1 MAFPQPTSRPFIRER
16 ASGPHWY
23 AKWYRG
29 GRPVTRALG
38 RAWVESDG
46 AGGWRPR
53 RGRAAGGALTETQ
66 AAVRMHELVRD
77 HDAEQSRLEAD
88 AAERR
93 RRGVTFR
100 ELAAEWMEYLEHEKG
115 AKPSTLRD
123 YRWLLAEPDQVHRR
137 GSRRSPG
144 LLMSAFGDRA
154 TNAITTKDVADYLRR
169 LDKAGATART
179 VNKHRQVISAIY
191 GYGMREDTYR
201 LALNPAAATTKRREP
216 PPAVL
221 DFYETDEVEA
231 IARAAETGAHRDVS
245 RLTYDDAE
253 LAARVRE
260 DVQDAELYRIAAYT
274 GLRLGELL
282 ALRWDDVNLSDR
294 RLVVHRAFSD
304 RVEGPTKG
312 WQARFLPIADPAAEA
327 FARLAERGEFL
338 GAGDYVFC
346 SRLGRPL
353 DGSALRRRFKR
364 AAAAAG
370 LRVLRFHALRHGAG
384 SLVARQADTRWVQAF
399 LGHSKLTT
407 TERYLHAKSRPQD
420 VDLLN
425 RAFASLSDLATSY
438 DRDMPTRNRSTKKL
452 PSGTLREWDR
462 AVNKQPLSNPD
473 PNRTVLA
480 GAGGR
485 PATRDELIEFAR
497 QNNARIARERG
508 RR

>member
-1 MAFPQPTSRPFIRER
+1 VTVPHPTSKPFVRER

-29 GRPVTRALG
+29 GRPVIRALG
-38 RAWVESDG
+38 RAWVEPDG
-46 AGGWRPR
+46 AGGWRGR
-53 RGRAAGGALTETQ
+53 RGRPVGGALSETQ
-66 AAVRMHELVRD
+66 AAVRMLELVRD
-77 HDAEQSRLEAD
+77 HDAEQSRIEAD
-88 AAERR
+88 VEERR

-100 ELAAEWMEYLEHEKG
+100 ELAGEWLEYLEHEKG

-123 YRWLLAEPDQVHRR
+123 YRWLLAEPDQLHRR
-137 GSRRSPG
+137 GPGRSPG
-144 LLMSAFGDRA
+144 LLMSSFGDRTA
-154 TNAITTKDVADYLRR
+154 NTLTTRDVADYLRH
-169 LDKAGATART
+169 LDRTGATPRT

-221 DFYETDEVEA
+221 DFYETEEVEA
-231 IARAAETGAHRDVS
+231 IARAAEAGAHREVTK
-245 RLTYDDAE
+245 LTYDDAE
-253 LAARVRE
+253 LAARARE
-260 DVQDAELYRIAAYT
+260 DRQDAELYRVATYT

-282 ALRWDDVNLSDR
+282 AVRWADVNLGDR

-304 RVEGPTKG
+304 RIEGPTKG

-338 GAGDYVFC
+338 GADDYVFC
-346 SRLGRPL
+346 SRFGRPL

-384 SLVARQADTRWVQAF
+384 SMIARQADPRWVQGF

-407 TERYLHAKSRPQD
+407 TERCLHAKARPQD
-420 VDLLN
+420 VEVLN
-425 RAFASLSDLATSY
+425 RAFAAGSQ
-438 DRDMPTRNRSTKKL
+438 L
-452 PSGTLREWDR
+452 PVR
-462 AVNKQPLSNPD
+462 
-473 PNRTVLA
+473 
-480 GAGGR
+480 GR
-485 PATRDELIEFAR
+485 P
-497 QNNARIARERG
+497 G
-508 RR
+508 W